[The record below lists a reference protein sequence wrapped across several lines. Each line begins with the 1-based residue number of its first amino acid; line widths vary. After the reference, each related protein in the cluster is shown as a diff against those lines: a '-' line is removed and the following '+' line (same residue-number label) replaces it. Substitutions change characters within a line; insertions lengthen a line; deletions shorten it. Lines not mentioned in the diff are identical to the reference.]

1 MQLKQKENE
10 EKLRKAGSMTQD
22 AVEKLKKEFAWKKK
36 EMEDSPQPSTTGL
49 QLDLHKKQIYLLV
62 GRCGSGKSELW
73 KRILYEGAKVGAWD
87 NVIVWTGHEYNDFWK
102 SLLPERN
109 VRLFSAAAV
118 LDVFRKVKAHRKSQP
133 DAALQHTLMCFDDC
147 QGYFQSLKYR
157 PEWLGCLNSHRHA
170 GFSLAFIGQ
179 HATFQQPS
187 SRSLVGTAF
196 LFRAVDL
203 NSQKHLFILKAH
215 HHNKIR
221 TRSVDS
227 FLVSLNRSRNRQMLL
242 SWS

>member
-1 MQLKQKENE
+1 
-10 EKLRKAGSMTQD
+10 
-22 AVEKLKKEFAWKKK
+22 
-36 EMEDSPQPSTTGL
+36 MEDSPQPSTTGGL

-73 KRILYEGAKVGAWD
+73 KRILYEGAKVKAWS

-109 VRLFSAAAV
+109 VRLFSAQAV
-118 LDVFRKVKAHRKSQP
+118 LDVFRKVKAHRKSHGNTKP
-133 DAALQHTLMCFDDC
+133 QHQLMCFDDC

-203 NSQKHLFILKAH
+203 NSQKHLFNCTGSLYPSFKAAAG
-215 HHNKIR
+215 
-221 TRSVDS
+221 
-227 FLVSLNRSRNRQMLL
+227 LL
-242 SWS
+242 GLHKRKALLHGFQKWV